1 MQFSLEKSNFSSCT
15 RIFRLVSS
23 LSREFSICR
32 EKSNDFIIL
41 TNNKWGKIVSWL
53 FLMKKY
59 YNYKTIKEYILLVM
73 PRNWHLPRM
82 NEAILLIQLGR
93 FDIKQSRYSLT
104 LQCKPRAISVTGLES
119 SKS

>member
-1 MQFSLEKSNFSSCT
+1 
-15 RIFRLVSS
+15 
-23 LSREFSICR
+23 
-32 EKSNDFIIL
+32 
-41 TNNKWGKIVSWL
+41 
-53 FLMKKY
+53 
-59 YNYKTIKEYILLVM
+59 M